1 LDLLDL
7 FIAAL
12 FTGISLLLLL
22 QMSVTFGRT
31 RNTRVLLLAIGFT
44 LFFVEGALLLAGQA
58 GLISPGLSMSR
69 ELLMLNLLIVLL
81 LYAGTV
87 KG

>member
-1 LDLLDL
+1 MDLLDL